1 MTQTTTPPA
10 FSWPDIPFVTP
21 LTRAQLATA
30 GVPEGWN
37 FGMADVV
44 RFHELD
50 ALNHVNNVAYF
61 RWFESLRIP
70 YFQAYH
76 LSSYQPGDPT
86 LVVMTNTARYH
97 APMFLNEAYVTVTR
111 AASFRN
117 SSFRM
122 EYATFSGGSLRA
134 TGDCIVVCLEDDAT
148 TKRPLP
154 EAAVQAFLSRDG
166 ATREST

>member
-1 MTQTTTPPA
+1 MTDLPYL
-10 FSWPDIPFVTP
+10 TP
-21 LTRAQLATA
+21 LSPEQLRAA
-30 GVPEGWN
+30 GVPEGWS

-70 YFQAYH
+70 YFAEYG
-76 LSSYQPGDPT
+76 LSTYQPDDPT
-86 LVVMTNTARYH
+86 LVVMTNAARYH

-111 AASFRN
+111 TASFRN
-117 SSFRM
+117 SSFVM
-122 EYATFSGGSLRA
+122 EYATFSGGTLRA
-134 TGDCIVVCLEDDAT
+134 TGECVVVCLEKDAA

-154 EAAVQAFLSRDG
+154 EPAVQAFLARDG
-166 ATREST
+166 AKKA

>member
-1 MTQTTTPPA
+1 MTT
-10 FSWPDIPFVTP
+10 FPDLPYLTP
-21 LTRAQLATA
+21 LTQDQLRAA
-30 GVPEGWN
+30 GVPEGWR

-70 YFQAYH
+70 YFAAYH
-76 LSSYQPGDPT
+76 LSTYSDGDPT
-86 LVVMTNTARYH
+86 LVVMTNAARYH
-97 APMFLNEAYVTVTR
+97 APMFLGERYVTVTR
-111 AASFRN
+111 TATFRN

-122 EYATFSGGSLRA
+122 EYATYGEGTLRA
-134 TGDCIVVCLEDDAT
+134 TGECVVVCLERDGA

-154 EAAVQAFLSRDG
+154 AAAIKAFTTHDG
-166 ATREST
+166 AIRE